1 MDTDMHAGAWESVV
15 DRHPP
20 LDSVAQG
27 LKFGEGPVWDKRN
40 KVLYFVDIIGSTI
53 WKWTPGVG
61 REVVLN
67 PSSHANGMTFDQQH
81 RLVVAGWCSR
91 SIWRFEPD
99 GVITTIAPGYQ
110 GKKFNSPNDI
120 VVHSDGSTWWTDSS
134 GGLVIPGMVAEDVQR
149 YIDESGIY
157 RLSPDGKTVT
167 MAIADVS
174 YPNGLAFSPD
184 EKLIYANDTM
194 LGHIRV
200 YDVNPDGTT
209 SNGRPFYKLVGD
221 EDGVADGLKV
231 DTAGNVYCTGPGGIH
246 IIDPQGQL
254 LCRLRV
260 PEHCTNM
267 CFGDD
272 DMQTLYITTF
282 NQVFRTRLK
291 IAGVAP
297 W

>member
-1 MDTDMHAGAWESVV
+1 MDTDKQAEGFERVV

-20 LDSVAQG
+20 LDSIAQG
-27 LKFGEGPVWDKRN
+27 LSFGEGPVWDKRH
-40 KVLYFVDIIGSTI
+40 KVLYWVDIIGSTI

-61 REVVLN
+61 REVVLQ
-67 PSSHANGMTFDQQH
+67 PSRHANGMTFDLQG

-99 GVITTIAPGYQ
+99 GVITTIAAGFE
-110 GKKFNSPNDI
+110 GRKFNSPNDI
-120 VVHSDGSTWWTDSS
+120 IVHSDGSIWWTDSA

-167 MAIADVS
+167 MAISDCA

-194 LGHIRV
+194 QGLIRV
-200 YDVNPDGTT
+200 FDVHEDGSTGP
-209 SNGRPFYKLVGD
+209 GRLFHTLTGT

-231 DTAGNVYCTGPGGIH
+231 DVEGNVYCTGPGGMH
-246 IIDPQGQL
+246 IIDPQGKL

-267 CFGDD
+267 AFGDD
-272 DMQTLYITTF
+272 DMKSLYITTF
-282 NQVFRTRLK
+282 NSVLRTRVN
-291 IAGVAP
+291 IPGIAP

>member
-1 MDTDMHAGAWESVV
+1 V
-15 DRHPP
+15 
-20 LDSVAQG
+20 
-27 LKFGEGPVWDKRN
+27 
-40 KVLYFVDIIGSTI
+40 

-61 REVVLN
+61 REVVLH
-67 PSSHANGMTFDQQH
+67 PSNHANGMTFDQQG
-81 RLVVAGWCSR
+81 RIVVAGWCSR
-91 SIWRFEPD
+91 SIWRFEHD
-99 GVITTIAPGYQ
+99 GVITTICPGWE

-120 VVHSDGSTWWTDSS
+120 VVHSDGSTWWTDSA
-134 GGLVIPGMVAEDVQR
+134 GGLVIPGMVADDVQR

-157 RLSPDGKTVT
+157 RLSADGKTVT
-167 MAIADVS
+167 MAIADIG

-194 LGHIRV
+194 AGFIRV

-209 SNGRPFYKLVGD
+209 SNGRLFHKLQGT

-254 LCRLRV
+254 ICRLRV

-267 CFGDD
+267 AFGDD
-272 DMQTLYITTF
+272 DMKSLYITTF
-282 NQVFRTRLK
+282 HQVLRTRLK
-291 IAGVAP
+291 IAGIAP